1 MIQYYRIADLTIA
14 MDTFGRTLVQ
24 AQPYQIAADADIVPD
39 IQVVSSY
46 EALKKDQPHLSED
59 DSEYISTGGNF
70 YRQLVS
76 FEGMMLHASAVM
88 MDGKAYLFS
97 APSGTGKSTHTTLW
111 QKVFGEERVRILN
124 DDKPALRRIDGKWYA
139 FGTPWSGKYD
149 ISINEKVP
157 LAGICML
164 GRGSENKIERYMGPR
179 AIHAILEQTL
189 RSKNPELMNKL
200 LNLLDELM
208 SDVPIWKM
216 ECNMDDE
223 AALMSHRVMSGEE

>member
-1 MIQYYRIADLTIA
+1 MTQYYRIADLTVA
-14 MDTFGRTLVQ
+14 LDSFGRTL
-24 AQPYQIAADADIVPD
+24 AQSEPYRIMDDGNVVPD
-39 IQVVSSY
+39 IQVVSNY
-46 EALKKDQPHLSED
+46 QELKKNQPHLSED
-59 DSEYISTGGNF
+59 DSEYISTCGNF
-70 YRQLVS
+70 YRQLIS

-97 APSGTGKSTHTTLW
+97 APSGMGKSTHTTLW
-111 QKVFGEERVRILN
+111 QKVFGEDRVRILN
-124 DDKPALRRIDGKWYA
+124 DDKPALRRIDGRWYA

-149 ISINEKVP
+149 ISVNEKVQ

-164 GRGSENKIERYMGPR
+164 GRGEENKIERYIGPK

-189 RSKNPELMNKL
+189 RPKNPELMQKL

-208 SDVPIWKM
+208 SEVPVWKM
-216 ECNMDDE
+216 ECNMDDG

>member
-1 MIQYYRIADLTIA
+1 MTQYYRIADLTVA
-14 MDTFGRTLVQ
+14 MDTFGRTLEQ
-24 AQPYQIAADADIVPD
+24 AQPYLLEAGSDIEADL
-39 IQVVSSY
+39 QVTSNY
-46 EALKKDQPHLSED
+46 EALKKDQPHLSVD

-70 YRQLVS
+70 YRQLIS
-76 FEGMMLHASAVM
+76 FDGMMLHASAVM

-111 QKVFGEERVRILN
+111 RKVFGEDRVRILN
-124 DDKPALRRIDGKWYA
+124 DDKPAMRRIDGKWYA

-164 GRGSENKIERYMGPR
+164 GRGVENKIERYGGPK

-189 RSKNPELMNKL
+189 RPKNPELMQKL
-200 LNLLDELM
+200 LTLLSELL
-208 SDVPIWKM
+208 SEVPVWKM

-223 AALMSHRVMSGEE
+223 AALMSHKIMSGEE